1 MSYKKV
7 IEVHRGGRMESS
19 HFGHAAIVNTDGD
32 LLYSIG
38 NPQRVT
44 YARSSVKPIQTIPIV
59 ETGAADYYNLQDKDL
74 ALFCSSHS
82 SEEQHTSTVS
92 NLLKRAGLYEENLQ
106 CGSHIPFSD
115 DVYRS
120 LIQQKQEPT
129 PLYSNCSGKHTGML
143 LTAKYLG
150 ESLDDYYKQE
160 HPVQQRILNTMAE
173 AAQYPKAEIAIG
185 LDGCGV
191 PVFGLPID
199 KLAHTFARLARPEAF
214 GEKRANAVARITG
227 AMTKHPEMVA
237 GTDRFCTDF
246 MNVGSGR
253 FFGKLGAESVY
264 CIGDKE
270 TGLGIAVKIE
280 DGDYKRALYPFVMEI
295 LVQLNILTDSQVQ
308 GLDKYYQP
316 KIRNARNEIIGEII
330 PSFVLEKSQSGFNSN
345 HLS

>member
-1 MSYKKV
+1 MLYNKV
-7 IEVHRGGRMESS
+7 VEIHRGGRMESS
-19 HFGHAAIVNTDGD
+19 HFGHAAVVNANGELLHYIGD
-32 LLYSIG
+32 K
-38 NPQRVT
+38 NRVT
-44 YARSSVKPIQTIPIV
+44 YARSSVKPIQALPIV

-82 SEEQHTSTVS
+82 SEEQHTSRVS
-92 NLLKRAGLYEENLQ
+92 QLLKRAGLSEGNLQ

-160 HPVQQRILNTMAE
+160 HPVQQRILNAMAG
-173 AAQYPKAEIAIG
+173 AADYPKGKIAIG

-191 PVFGLPID
+191 PVFGLPLH
-199 KLAHTFARLARPEAF
+199 KLAHTFARLARPEVF
-214 GEKRANAVARITG
+214 DEKRADAVGRITV
-227 AMTKHPEMVA
+227 AMTSHPEMVA
-237 GTDRFCTDF
+237 GTNRFCTDF
-246 MNVGSGR
+246 MNVGGGR
-253 FFGKLGAESVY
+253 FFAKLGAESVY
-264 CIGDKE
+264 CIGDKQ

-295 LVQLNILTDSQVQ
+295 LVQLNVLTALQVQ
-308 GLDKYYQP
+308 SLEKYYQP

-330 PSFVLEKSQSGFNSN
+330 PSFVLEKSQ
-345 HLS
+345 